1 MKLHFSK
8 INTKAVSLYILMLFS
23 TFTLSAQATNVFDNV
38 IATSPNHNYL
48 EAALLQEGL
57 DVVLRDTAGTFTVF
71 APDDASFTAL
81 ATALGTDITGLLA
94 LTNLTDI
101 LLYHVLGVEVPSSAI
116 TNGAIVSPVS
126 PTNTLKLTLTSLGN
140 VYVNQAQVT
149 VPNLTT
155 DNGIVHV
162 TNAVLLP
169 VETVADIA
177 IDSGFTTL
185 TAAIVKAE
193 LLPVVTN
200 PLATLTVFAPTNA
213 AFNNLATALGTDL
226 TGLLALPNLA
236 DVLAYHALGTEV
248 PSSAVT
254 NGAIVSP
261 LSSTNT
267 LKLTVTSG
275 GNVFVNQAQVTA
287 VDITADNGTVH
298 VLNAVLLPV
307 ETVADI
313 AIDSGFTTL
322 TTAVVKAELLPALT
336 NPLATLTVFAPT
348 NAAFNSLATAL
359 GTDLAGLLALPN
371 LADVLTYHVLGT
383 EVPSSAVTNGAIL
396 SPLSAT
402 NTLKFT
408 VTSGGNVFVNQAQVT
423 AVDITADNGTVHV
436 LNAVLLPV
444 ETVADIAID
453 SGFTTL
459 TTAVVKAELLPAL
472 TNPLAT
478 LTVFAPTNAAFN
490 SLATALG
497 TDLAGLLALPNL
509 ADVLTYHVLGTE
521 VPSSAV
527 TNGAILSPLSAT
539 NTLKFT
545 VTSGGNVFV
554 NQAQVTAVDITADN
568 GTVHVL
574 NAVVLPVETV
584 VDVAIDNGFSTL
596 TSAVVKAELLPALSN
611 PFSNLTVFA
620 PTNTAFNNLA
630 TALGTDLPGIL
641 ALPNLSDILLYHVLG
656 TRVLSSALTNGPV
669 ATLNGQNIIID
680 LTSGVKV
687 NSSNV
692 TMADVLSTNGVV
704 HVIDAVLVPSTSS
717 INEINS
723 SDIKLSP
730 NPSTDIIKISNLI
743 TDEYVILNIN
753 GAIVKSGKVLNNEIP
768 VSELENGNYFLK
780 LSNSEG
786 TYQAKFIKM

>member
-8 INTKAVSLYILMLFS
+8 INTKVLSLYIVMLFS

-81 ATALGTDITGLLA
+81 ATALGTDIPGLLA

-254 NGAIVSP
+254 NGAIVAP

-275 GNVFVNQAQVTA
+275 GNVFVNQAQV
-287 VDITADNGTVH
+287 I
-298 VLNAVLLPV
+298 
-307 ETVADI
+307 
-313 AIDSGFTTL
+313 
-322 TTAVVKAELLPALT
+322 
-336 NPLATLTVFAPT
+336 
-348 NAAFNSLATAL
+348 
-359 GTDLAGLLALPN
+359 
-371 LADVLTYHVLGT
+371 
-383 EVPSSAVTNGAIL
+383 
-396 SPLSAT
+396 
-402 NTLKFT
+402 
-408 VTSGGNVFVNQAQVT
+408 
-423 AVDITADNGTVHV
+423 
-436 LNAVLLPV
+436 
-444 ETVADIAID
+444 
-453 SGFTTL
+453 
-459 TTAVVKAELLPAL
+459 
-472 TNPLAT
+472 
-478 LTVFAPTNAAFN
+478 
-490 SLATALG
+490 
-497 TDLAGLLALPNL
+497 
-509 ADVLTYHVLGTE
+509 
-521 VPSSAV
+521 
-527 TNGAILSPLSAT
+527 
-539 NTLKFT
+539 
-545 VTSGGNVFV
+545 
-554 NQAQVTAVDITADN
+554 AVDITADN

-574 NAVVLPVETV
+574 NAVVLPFETV

-596 TSAVVKAELLPALSN
+596 TSAVVKAELLPALTN
-611 PFSNLTVFA
+611 PFATLTVFA

-641 ALPNLSDILLYHVLG
+641 ALPNLSNILLYHVLG
-656 TRVLSSALTNGPV
+656 TKVLSSALTNGPV
-669 ATLNGQNIIID
+669 ATLNGQNVIID

-743 TDEYVILNIN
+743 TDDYVILNIN

>member
-1 MKLHFSK
+1 MNLHFLK
-8 INTKAVSLYILMLFS
+8 TNTKVLSLYIVMLFS
-23 TFTLSAQATNVFDNV
+23 SFTLSAQGTNVFDNV

-81 ATALGTDITGLLA
+81 ATALGTDIPGLLA
-94 LTNLTDI
+94 LSNLNDI

-116 TNGAIVSPVS
+116 TNGDIVSPVS

-267 LKLTVTSG
+267 LKL
-275 GNVFVNQAQVTA
+275 
-287 VDITADNGTVH
+287 
-298 VLNAVLLPV
+298 
-307 ETVADI
+307 
-313 AIDSGFTTL
+313 
-322 TTAVVKAELLPALT
+322 
-336 NPLATLTVFAPT
+336 
-348 NAAFNSLATAL
+348 
-359 GTDLAGLLALPN
+359 
-371 LADVLTYHVLGT
+371 
-383 EVPSSAVTNGAIL
+383 
-396 SPLSAT
+396 
-402 NTLKFT
+402 T

-743 TDEYVILNIN
+743 TDDYVILNIN